1 VREDTR
7 ASLAGKRVVVTR
19 AAQQS
24 GALIRALEEA
34 GAIPVMLP
42 LLAFVPPEDLS
53 ALDAA
58 LRRGHEID
66 WLLLTSQNA
75 LSALQDRCTTLQISL
90 RDIFAKP
97 RVAAVGPSTA
107 AAAESAGLNI
117 SYVPRKH
124 QGVAL
129 AEELGGEFAGKKVL
143 LPRSDLASVELPR
156 ALQRLGALVTEVV
169 AYKTIAP
176 GGEESQ
182 QAQSFLIDAPD
193 AILFFSPSA
202 VHHLG
207 ELLGPGDFL
216 KLAKSAIFTAIGPV
230 THQALRDSGVDQI
243 AVAADATVDATV
255 NALSDYFSKA
265 TAGTW
270 QGGVT
275 KG

>member
-1 VREDTR
+1 MHEGAL

-24 GALIRALEEA
+24 GALIKALEEA

-58 LRRGHEID
+58 LRRGHEFD

-75 LSALQDRCTTLQISL
+75 VNALQERCAALQISL
-90 RDIFAKP
+90 PDIFAKAQ
-97 RVAAVGPSTA
+97 VAAVGPATK
-107 AAAESAGLNI
+107 AAAESAGLKV
-117 SYVPRKH
+117 SRVPSRH

-129 AEELGGEFAGKKVL
+129 AEELGGEFAGEKVL
-143 LPRSDLASVELPR
+143 LPRSDLASVELPE
-156 ALQRLGALVTEVV
+156 ALHRLGALVTEVV
-169 AYKTIAP
+169 VYKTIAP
-176 GGEESQ
+176 GGEEAQ
-182 QAQSFLIDAPD
+182 RAQSFLSDPPD

-207 ELLGPGDFL
+207 ELLGSSDFL
-216 KLAKSAIFTAIGPV
+216 KLAKSAVFTAIGPV
-230 THQALRDSGVDQI
+230 THQALRNSGVDRI
-243 AVAADATVDATV
+243 VVAADATVNALV

-265 TAGTW
+265 AAGSSHA
-270 QGGVT
+270 GVT

>member
-1 VREDTR
+1 M
-7 ASLAGKRVVVTR
+7 GKRVVVTR

-24 GALIRALEEA
+24 GALIKALEEA

-42 LLAFVPPEDLS
+42 LLAFAPPEDFS

-58 LRRGHEID
+58 LRRGHEFD

-75 LSALQDRCTTLQISL
+75 VNALQERCAALQISL
-90 RDIFAKP
+90 RDVFVKAQ
-97 RVAAVGPSTA
+97 VAAVGPSTA
-107 AAAESAGLNI
+107 AAAESAELKI

-143 LPRSDLASVELPR
+143 LPRSDLASVELPKV
-156 ALQRLGALVTEVV
+156 LQRLGALVTEVV
-169 AYKTIAP
+169 VYKTIAP
-176 GGEESQ
+176 GGEEAQ
-182 QAQSFLIDAPD
+182 RAQSLLSDASD

-207 ELLGPGDFL
+207 GLLGSGDFL
-216 KLAKSAIFTAIGPV
+216 KLAKSAVFTAIGPV
-230 THQALRDSGVDQI
+230 THQTLCNSGVDRI
-243 AVAADATVDATV
+243 VVAADATVDATV

-265 TAGTW
+265 TAGTSRE
-270 QGGVT
+270 GVT
-275 KG
+275 KR